1 MGSISNPGFSN
12 LGKILANSGAWLA
25 SATLLSPSA
34 RTDLQNGAV
43 GDLVQLSEQSLQLQ
57 DAAGSLA
64 TSASA
69 APASLLSSLLTP
81 NYSLSSLTSQLDTS
95 LLSSSNSLLD
105 SLLPSLSPS
114 WSNLDSVTQPGLNTS
129 TSWPPD
135 QLAAYQAQLQ
145 IADTQTLF
153 GLDSATG
160 SSPGVNLLA

>member
-12 LGKILANSGAWLA
+12 LGQILANSGAWLA
-25 SATLLSPSA
+25 SAALLSPSA
-34 RTDLQNGAV
+34 QTDLQNGAL
-43 GDLVQLSEQSLQLQ
+43 GDLVQMSEQALQLQ
-57 DAAGSLA
+57 DSAGSLA

-69 APASLLSSLLTP
+69 ASASLLSSLLTP
-81 NYSLSSLTSQLDTS
+81 NYSVASSLDTS

-105 SLLPSLSPS
+105 SLSPSLTPSLS
-114 WSNLDSVTQPGLNTS
+114 NFETVTQPSSNIS

-153 GLDSATG
+153 GLDSAG
-160 SSPGVNLLA
+160 SSPAVNLLA